1 MNGFA
6 MLQHLWRYISG
17 DIYSYM
23 HMNMFIMV
31 YKNYIFIQHENSIEK
46 PLERIG
52 PSQN

>member
-6 MLQHLWRYISG
+6 MLQHLSG
-17 DIYSYM
+17 EIYSYI
-23 HMNMFIMV
+23 HMNMFIMI
-31 YKNYIFIQHENSIEK
+31 YKNYIFIQRENSVEM